1 MSGILNTTGA
11 VSGILGKTVGGTN
24 AADIGA
30 GVLPVGITGGS
41 GLDESPLN
49 GRNMIINGGMQ
60 VWQRAT
66 ATTTVTDASYTTVDR
81 WRLYSSSDGAYT
93 SEKHAM
99 SLAEINTTGHSS
111 AIAFN
116 VTTADTSIAA
126 AQYSFFDQRI
136 ESQNMQHLQWGT
148 AAAKD
153 VTLSFW
159 VKSKIA
165 GTYCVSIGKP
175 DTTSYYLNREY
186 TINDADTWEYKTITI
201 TPTAGSTTLITGAG
215 GIIDNN
221 NGIGIYLRFGL
232 AWGTDYHAT
241 TNTWA
246 TGADWSSDQ
255 QVNWMS
261 STDNDFYITGLQL
274 EAGSVATPFEH
285 RTYGEELTRCSRYF
299 QKYGGDAA
307 AGARSVA
314 MLSATAGSTRLDFH
328 TEMRAAPTAV
338 VIGAGVNSS
347 GASVTDTTWAIY
359 HAGAW
364 KGCASTS
371 LNSINKTSSRIE
383 FNSNDNCL
391 NGGASGLYGGI
402 NTALTFLSEL

>member
-66 ATTTVTDASYTTVDR
+66 GATAAAGVYNTVDR
-81 WRLYSSSDGAYT
+81 FIFYKTNDGAYT

-111 AIAFN
+111 ALALN

-126 AQYSFFDQRI
+126 GQYSYFA
-136 ESQNMQHLQWGT
+136 QNVEAQNCQHLQWGT
-148 AAAKD
+148 ASAKD

-165 GTYCVSIGKP
+165 GTYCIGLSKI
-175 DTTSYYLNREY
+175 DSTAYFLNREY

-215 GIIDNN
+215 GIIVNDA
-221 NGIGIYLRFGL
+221 GIGIALSFGL
-232 AWGTDYHAT
+232 AWGSTYHAT
-241 TNTWA
+241 TDTWA
-246 TGADWSSDQ
+246 TAGDYSSDQ

-261 STDNDFYITGLQL
+261 STDNDFYITGVQF

-285 RTYGEELTRCSRYF
+285 RSYGDELAKCQRYYYF
-299 QKYGGDAA
+299 LGQGTGSNTGDIGVGSYYNSSSLDVVAQFPVTMRVTPTLDATSGTDYYVSYRNNAA
-307 AGARSVA
+307 DTFNSFV
-314 MLSATAGSTRLDFH
+314 LSKGS
-328 TEMRAAPTAV
+328 PTAV
-338 VIGAGVNSS
+338 AIGNTSEASGTGGFATVIRYNNAS
-347 GASVTDTTWAIY
+347 ASVGFDA
-359 HAGAW
+359 
-364 KGCASTS
+364 
-371 LNSINKTSSRIE
+371 
-383 FNSNDNCL
+383 
-391 NGGASGLYGGI
+391 
-402 NTALTFLSEL
+402 EL

>member
-165 GTYCVSIGKP
+165 GTYCISIGKP

-285 RTYGEELTRCSRYF
+285 RSYGDELLKCQRYYEKNHCGCINTNNISYSAWNISF
-299 QKYGGDAA
+299 AVHKRA
-307 AGARSVA
+307 AGTTNIY
-314 MLSATAGSTRLDFH
+314 ATNDDTVDEAQVNAQAGSGNVTAAIDSDLDN
-328 TEMRAAPTAV
+328 AA
-338 VIGAGVNSS
+338 
-347 GASVTDTTWAIY
+347 
-359 HAGAW
+359 
-364 KGCASTS
+364 
-371 LNSINKTSSRIE
+371 LMLE
-383 FNSNDNCL
+383 
-391 NGGASGLYGGI
+391 GLYGYVNSANGPPTRYNFYTI
-402 NTALTFLSEL
+402 TDSEL

>member
-66 ATTTVTDASYTTVDR
+66 GATTVTDASYTTVDR

-285 RTYGEELTRCSRYF
+285 RSYGDELLKCQRYYEKNHCGCINTNNISYSAWNISF
-299 QKYGGDAA
+299 AVHKRA
-307 AGARSVA
+307 AGTTNIY
-314 MLSATAGSTRLDFH
+314 ATNDDTVDEAQVNNQAGSGNVT
-328 TEMRAAPTAV
+328 AA
-338 VIGAGVNSS
+338 IDS
-347 GASVTDTTWAIY
+347 DQ
-359 HAGAW
+359 
-364 KGCASTS
+364 
-371 LNSINKTSSRIE
+371 
-383 FNSNDNCL
+383 DNAAL
-391 NGGASGLYGGI
+391 MLEGLYGYVNSANGPPTRYNFYTI
-402 NTALTFLSEL
+402 TDSEL

>member
-136 ESQNMQHLQWGT
+136 EAQNMQHLQWGT

-285 RTYGEELTRCSRYF
+285 RSYGDELLKCQRYYEKNHCGCINTNNISYSAWNISF
-299 QKYGGDAA
+299 AVHKRA
-307 AGARSVA
+307 AGTTNIY
-314 MLSATAGSTRLDFH
+314 ATNDDTVDEAQVNNQAGSGNVT
-328 TEMRAAPTAV
+328 AA
-338 VIGAGVNSS
+338 IDS
-347 GASVTDTTWAIY
+347 DQ
-359 HAGAW
+359 
-364 KGCASTS
+364 
-371 LNSINKTSSRIE
+371 
-383 FNSNDNCL
+383 DNAAL
-391 NGGASGLYGGI
+391 MLEGLYGYVNSANGPPTRYNFYTI
-402 NTALTFLSEL
+402 TDSEL

>member
-66 ATTTVTDASYTTVDR
+66 GATTVTDASYTTVDR

-165 GTYCVSIGKP
+165 GTYCISIGKP

-285 RTYGEELTRCSRYF
+285 RSYGDELLKCQRYYEKNHCGCINTNNISYSAWNISF
-299 QKYGGDAA
+299 AVHKRA
-307 AGARSVA
+307 AGTTNIY
-314 MLSATAGSTRLDFH
+314 ATNDDTVDEAQVNAQAGSGNVTAAIDSDLDN
-328 TEMRAAPTAV
+328 AA
-338 VIGAGVNSS
+338 
-347 GASVTDTTWAIY
+347 
-359 HAGAW
+359 
-364 KGCASTS
+364 
-371 LNSINKTSSRIE
+371 LMLE
-383 FNSNDNCL
+383 
-391 NGGASGLYGGI
+391 GLYGNVNSANGAPTRYNFYTI
-402 NTALTFLSEL
+402 TDSEI

>member
-165 GTYCVSIGKP
+165 GTYCISIGKP

-285 RTYGEELTRCSRYF
+285 RSYGDELLKCQRYYEKNHCGCINTNNISYSAWNISF
-299 QKYGGDAA
+299 AVHKRA
-307 AGARSVA
+307 AGTTNIY
-314 MLSATAGSTRLDFH
+314 ATNDDTVDEAQVNNQAGSGNVT
-328 TEMRAAPTAV
+328 AA
-338 VIGAGVNSS
+338 IDS
-347 GASVTDTTWAIY
+347 DQ
-359 HAGAW
+359 
-364 KGCASTS
+364 
-371 LNSINKTSSRIE
+371 
-383 FNSNDNCL
+383 DNAAL
-391 NGGASGLYGGI
+391 MLEGLYGYVNSANGPPTRYNFYTI
-402 NTALTFLSEL
+402 TDSEL

>member
-41 GLDESPLN
+41 GLDASPLN
-49 GRNMIINGGMQ
+49 GRNMIINGGMKLF
-60 VWQRAT
+60 QRAT
-66 ATTTVTDASYTTVDR
+66 GATAAAGAYHTADRFAFFEVT
-81 WRLYSSSDGAYT
+81 DGAYT

-99 SLAEINTTGHSS
+99 SLAEINTTGHSQ
-111 AIAFN
+111 AVALN
-116 VTTADTSIAA
+116 VTTADGTIAA
-126 AQYSFFDQRI
+126 GQYSYFVQAV
-136 ESQNMQHLQWGT
+136 EAQNCQHLQWGT

-153 VTLSFW
+153 ATLSFW

-165 GTYCVSIGKP
+165 GTYCVAFEKADSTAYVDIK
-175 DTTSYYLNREY
+175 EY
-186 TINDADTWEYKTITI
+186 TIDDADTWEYKTITI
-201 TPTAGSTTLITGAG
+201 TPTDGSTTLITGAG
-215 GIIDNN
+215 GIIVNDSGK
-221 NGIGIYLRFGL
+221 GISILFGL
-232 AWGTDYHAT
+232 AWGSTYHNTKDIWSTNSDY
-241 TNTWA
+241 
-246 TGADWSSDQ
+246 SSDQ

-261 STDNDFYITGLQL
+261 STSNDFYITGIQF

-285 RTYGEELTRCSRYF
+285 RTYGDELTKCSRYF

-307 AGARSVA
+307 ASARSVA
-314 MLSATAGSTRLDFH
+314 MLSATSGSTRLDFH
-328 TEMRAAPTAV
+328 TEMRTAPTAA

-371 LNSINKTSSRIE
+371 MSSINKTSSRIE
-383 FNSNDNCL
+383 FVANDSCL

>member
-1 MSGILNTTGA
+1 MSGILNTTGS
-11 VSGILGKTVGGTN
+11 VSGILGKS
-24 AADIGA
+24 
-30 GVLPVGITGGS
+30 VLPVGVTGGS

-66 ATTTVTDASYTTVDR
+66 GATAVVNSSYQTADR
-81 WRLYSSSDGAYT
+81 WKLYQQTDGAYT

-111 AIAFN
+111 AIALN
-116 VTTADTSIAA
+116 VTTADASIAA
-126 AQYSFFDQRI
+126 SQGAHILQYVEAQ
-136 ESQNMQHLQWGT
+136 NCQHLQWGT

-165 GTYCVSIGKP
+165 GTYTIALTKF
-175 DTTSYYLNREY
+175 DTTAYYLNREY
-186 TINDADTWEYKTITI
+186 TINDADTWEKKEITI

-215 GIIDNN
+215 GIIVNDNSH
-221 NGIGIYLRFGL
+221 GIGVYFNL
-232 AWGTDYHAT
+232 ARGSDYHAT

-261 STDNDFYITGLQL
+261 STSNDFYLTGVQL

-285 RTYGEELTRCSRYF
+285 RSYGDELAKCMRYYQKSYETGVVPGTNDNLGGIHAMSWSDGNVAGFRFIKPMRDVPTVRFWTITGTLGYIATEVGDRVAVATYPSE
-299 QKYGGDAA
+299 
-307 AGARSVA
+307 
-314 MLSATAGSTRLDFH
+314 
-328 TEMRAAPTAV
+328 TAV
-338 VIGAGVNSS
+338 SFLAVTS
-347 GASVTDTTWAIY
+347 GTNTN
-359 HAGAW
+359 H
-364 KGCASTS
+364 
-371 LNSINKTSSRIE
+371 NKYQ
-383 FNSNDNCL
+383 FD
-391 NGGASGLYGGI
+391 AV
-402 NTALTFLSEL
+402 AEL

>member
-285 RTYGEELTRCSRYF
+285 RSYGDELLKCQRYYEKNHCGCINTNNISYSAWNISF
-299 QKYGGDAA
+299 AVHKRA
-307 AGARSVA
+307 AGTTNIYATNDDTVDEAQVNNQAGNGNVTAAIDSDQDNA
-314 MLSATAGSTRLDFH
+314 ALML
-328 TEMRAAPTAV
+328 E
-338 VIGAGVNSS
+338 
-347 GASVTDTTWAIY
+347 
-359 HAGAW
+359 
-364 KGCASTS
+364 
-371 LNSINKTSSRIE
+371 
-383 FNSNDNCL
+383 
-391 NGGASGLYGGI
+391 GLYGYVNSANGPPTRYNFYTI
-402 NTALTFLSEL
+402 TDSEL

>member
-66 ATTTVTDASYTTVDR
+66 GATTVTDASYTTVDR

-165 GTYCVSIGKP
+165 GTYCISIGKP

-285 RTYGEELTRCSRYF
+285 RSYGDELLKCQRYYEKNHCGCINTNNISYSAWNISF
-299 QKYGGDAA
+299 AVHKRA
-307 AGARSVA
+307 AGTTNIY
-314 MLSATAGSTRLDFH
+314 ATNDDTVDEAQVNNQAGSGNVT
-328 TEMRAAPTAV
+328 AA
-338 VIGAGVNSS
+338 IDS
-347 GASVTDTTWAIY
+347 DQ
-359 HAGAW
+359 
-364 KGCASTS
+364 
-371 LNSINKTSSRIE
+371 
-383 FNSNDNCL
+383 DNAAL
-391 NGGASGLYGGI
+391 MLEGLYGNVNSANGAPTRYNFYTI
-402 NTALTFLSEL
+402 TDSEI

>member
-136 ESQNMQHLQWGT
+136 EAQNMQHLQWGT

-215 GIIDNN
+215 GIIVND
-221 NGIGIYLRFGL
+221 NGIGLGVFFNL
-232 AWGTDYHAT
+232 ARGSNYHAT
-241 TNTWA
+241 TDTWA

-285 RTYGEELTRCSRYF
+285 RSYGDELLKCQRYYEKNHCGCINTNNISYSAWNISF
-299 QKYGGDAA
+299 AVHKRA
-307 AGARSVA
+307 AGTTNIY
-314 MLSATAGSTRLDFH
+314 ATNDDTVDEAQVNNQAGSGNVT
-328 TEMRAAPTAV
+328 AA
-338 VIGAGVNSS
+338 IDS
-347 GASVTDTTWAIY
+347 DQ
-359 HAGAW
+359 
-364 KGCASTS
+364 
-371 LNSINKTSSRIE
+371 
-383 FNSNDNCL
+383 DNAAL
-391 NGGASGLYGGI
+391 MLEGLYGYVNSANGPPTRYNFYTI
-402 NTALTFLSEL
+402 TDSEL